1 MIRYHGVFAGNAK
14 CRAEVVPGPQ
24 LESGEQLVLLDEAQ
38 GGPPQPTRPSRHPW
52 AWLLARVFR
61 VDITKCAR
69 CGGRLHVVEVVKAGA
84 DREHLARARRARPA
98 AAALRPARSRLRGL
112 NDAVGVDLRPR

>member
-1 MIRYHGVFAGNAK
+1 MIRDHGVFAGNAK
-14 CRAEVVPGPQ
+14 CRAKVVPGP
-24 LESGEQLVLLDEAQ
+24 EPETHEQLVLVDEEQ

-61 VDITKCAR
+61 VDITECAQ
-69 CGGRLHVVEVVKAGA
+69 CDGRLSVVAVVKAGA

-98 AAALRPARSRLRGL
+98 AAALRSARARLRAL
-112 NDAVGVDLRPR
+112 NDAVGVELRPR